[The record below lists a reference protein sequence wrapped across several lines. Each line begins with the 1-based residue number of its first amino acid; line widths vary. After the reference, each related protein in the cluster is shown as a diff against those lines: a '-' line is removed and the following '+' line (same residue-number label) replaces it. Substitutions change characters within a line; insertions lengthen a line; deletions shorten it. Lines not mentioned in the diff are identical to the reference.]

1 MATLQFQ
8 LPIKGKSEG
17 FPLDKSPALT
27 SGHLNN
33 VRPTDVLEKRLRIG
47 QRPGLTKVYTQQISG
62 DNSIVELTQVTIL
75 D

>member
-33 VRPTDVLEKRLRIG
+33 VRPTDVLEKKLRIG
-47 QRPGLTKVYTQQISG
+47 QRPGLAKAYSQQIE
-62 DNSIVELTQVTIL
+62 NERIVAMIVVSIPKG
-75 D
+75 